1 MFAKLIR
8 LGADAELRETDN
20 GKFVSLQG
28 AYDYRS
34 KGEDR
39 TQWID
44 LVLTGP
50 RAEKVQPHLKKGTQ
64 IVAYIDDVHVGNVF
78 ERTNGQKD
86 AALRGRIVE
95 FEFAGAKKESPAAA
109 A

>member
-1 MFAKLIR
+1 MFTKLIR
-8 LGADAELRETDN
+8 LGSDAELRETEN
-20 GKFVSLQG
+20 GTFVSLQA

-44 LVLTGP
+44 LVLTGS
-50 RAEKVQPHLKKGTQ
+50 RAEKVHPYLKKGTQ
-64 IVAYIDDVHVGNVF
+64 IVAYIDDMHVGNVF
-78 ERTNGQKD
+78 ERANGEKA

-95 FEFAGAKKESPAAA
+95 FEFAGAKKENAAA
-109 A
+109 AA